1 MLRICSGRKE
11 GSLRV
16 KNKYIVS
23 QRSPNVADSEAER
36 QYGGDGV
43 EGREGGP
50 SCAW

>member
-11 GSLRV
+11 GSLSV

-23 QRSPNVADSEAER
+23 QRSPNVAGSEAER
-36 QYGGDGV
+36 QYGGYGG
-43 EGREGGP
+43 EGREGGL